1 MKRLLSLTLILLLVV
16 GVFAGCS
23 TPGSEQ
29 TAPPESTVPVEGQGT
44 SAPTEQPTAPAEKPH
59 ITLWTTGSQ
68 NLSDLFTKAIEAYN
82 ARPES
87 TAVVELQFIMSGTGE
102 TTLSDRMAAAYQ
114 TGQTNSGFDLIAE
127 NSTALQGYVDAAGS
141 EDLFLK
147 LDFSQIPNYA
157 NVLIKSAFD
166 NEKVVPYRGTTVV
179 FAYDTERVPNPPT
192 TWAELTQWIKD
203 NPGRFAYN
211 VPSTGGSGGGFV
223 STVVYKDLPAE
234 AKTSNDEAWMA
245 QWEAGFNWLTEIHP
259 YLYQSGG
266 SVVYPNKNQGTLD
279 LLINKEVDMIPAW
292 ADQVLT
298 NIASGTL
305 PATTAMMQLSDASLN
320 GTDVVFAIPSIGA
333 NAEACYDFIN
343 FMISPE
349 GQKICLETIYA
360 VPVIDPAAID
370 SDVVEKVLGLD
381 VSKFSVISLGDLGS
395 KLNEKWDAEIGTMK

>member
-1 MKRLLSLTLILLLVV
+1 MKRLLSLTMVLFLALGLL
-16 GVFAGCS
+16 AGCG
-23 TPGSEQ
+23 TPAAEE
-29 TAPPESTVPVEGQGT
+29 TTPP
-44 SAPTEQPTAPAEKPH
+44 PTEQPQQQTAAPVETAPPVVEKPTV
-59 ITLWTTGSQ
+59 TLWTTGSQ
-68 NLSDLFTKAIEAYN
+68 NLSDLFAKAIEAYN

-87 TAVVELQFIMSGTGE
+87 TAVMELQFIMSGTGE
-102 TTLSDRMAAAYQ
+102 ATLSDRMAAAYKTSQ
-114 TGQTNSGFDLIAE
+114 TDAGFDLIAE

-141 EDLFLK
+141 DDLFVK
-147 LDFSQIPNYA
+147 MDFSKIPNYN

-179 FAYDTERVPNPPT
+179 FAYDTERVPSPPT

-203 NPGRFAYN
+203 HPGRFAYN
-211 VPSTGGSGGGFV
+211 VPSTGGAGGGFV
-223 STVVYKDLPAE
+223 STAVYKDMPVE
-234 AKTSNDEAWMA
+234 AKTSNDEKWMA
-245 QWEAGFNWLTEIHP
+245 EWTAGFNWLTEIHP

-266 SVVYPNKNQGTLD
+266 AVVYPNKNQGTLD
-279 LLINKEVDMIPAW
+279 LLINKEVDIIPAW
-292 ADQVLT
+292 ADQILT
-298 NIASGTL
+298 NVASGTL
-305 PATTAMMQLSDASLN
+305 PATTAMMQLGDASLN

-381 VSKFSVISLGDLGS
+381 VSKFSVISLGDLGK
-395 KLNEKWDAEIGTMK
+395 KLNEKWDAEIATIK